1 MDSVVSWVCLTIFGL
16 AAVVSF
22 LREVIKYELDK
33 QAASEAEYERLA
45 QLLREENYK
54 EFNKEYY
61 ENLGRR
67 NRCLF

>member
-1 MDSVVSWVCLTIFGL
+1 MDSVISWVCLTIFGL
-16 AAVVSF
+16 AAIVSF

-54 EFNKEYY
+54 EFNREYY
-61 ENLGRR
+61 ENINRR
-67 NRCLF
+67 QRCLF